1 MGYTFD
7 YPLFFWL
14 NFDGGPVMDKTMLWA
29 STPAVWAWL
38 YLLIIFLVWR
48 RYSWR
53 GALLLLVAAGAAIGL
68 ADMIAG
74 IFKHTGLLKDL
85 WPSFPVRLR
94 PMHTPA
100 LEGQVNNILRVGGEY
115 GTVSAHAAT
124 MVSLAVIAIAAIGRR
139 WFAWLMVASVVVV
152 CYSRI
157 YLGYHFPVDI
167 ALGATTGLVTG
178 GIGLAIFKAVAWRIR
193 HTKEDVYK
201 W

>member
-7 YPLFFWL
+7 YPLFLWL
-14 NFDGGPVMDKTMLWA
+14 NFDGGPVMDKAMLWA
-29 STPAVWAWL
+29 STPAMWAWL

-85 WPSFPVRLR
+85 WPSFPVRFR

>member
-7 YPLFFWL
+7 YPLFLWL
-14 NFDGGPVMDKTMLWA
+14 NFDGGPVMDKAMLWA
-29 STPAVWAWL
+29 SMPAVWAWL

-48 RYSWR
+48 RYGWR

>member
-7 YPLFFWL
+7 YPLFLWL
-14 NFDGGPVMDKTMLWA
+14 NFDGGPVMDKAMLWA

-38 YLLIIFLVWR
+38 YALIIFLVWR
-48 RYSWR
+48 RYGWR
-53 GALLLLVAAGAAIGL
+53 GALLLLVAAGAAVGL

-85 WPSFPVRLR
+85 WPSFPVRFR

>member
-1 MGYTFD
+1 MSYTFD
-7 YPLFFWL
+7 YPLFLWL
-14 NFDGGPVMDKTMLWA
+14 NFDGGPVMDKAMLWA

>member
-7 YPLFFWL
+7 YPLFLWL
-14 NFDGGPVMDKTMLWA
+14 NFDGGPAMDKAMLWA

-48 RYSWR
+48 RYGWR
-53 GALLLLVAAGAAIGL
+53 GALLLLVAAGVAIGL

-85 WPSFPVRLR
+85 WPSFPVRFR

-139 WFAWLMVASVVVV
+139 WFAWLMVTAVVVV

-193 HTKEDVYK
+193 HMKEDVYK

>member
-7 YPLFFWL
+7 YPLFLWL
-14 NFDGGPVMDKTMLWA
+14 NFDGGPAMDKVMLWA

-53 GALLLLVAAGAAIGL
+53 GALLLLVAAGAAVGL

-85 WPSFPVRLR
+85 WPSFPVRFR

-139 WFAWLMVASVVVV
+139 WFAWLMVAAVVVV

>member
-7 YPLFFWL
+7 YPLFLWL
-14 NFDGGPVMDKTMLWA
+14 NFDGGPVMDKAMLWA

-38 YLLIIFLVWR
+38 YALIIFLVWR
-48 RYSWR
+48 RYGWR

-85 WPSFPVRLR
+85 WPSFPVRFR

-167 ALGATTGLVTG
+167 ALGATTGLLTG

>member
-7 YPLFFWL
+7 YPLFLWL
-14 NFDGGPVMDKTMLWA
+14 NFDGGRVMDTAMLWA
-29 STPAVWAWL
+29 STPAMWAWL
-38 YLLIIFLVWR
+38 YLLTIFLVWR
-48 RYSWR
+48 RYGWR

-139 WFAWLMVASVVVV
+139 WFAWLMVAAVGVV

>member
-7 YPLFFWL
+7 YPLFLWL
-14 NFDGGPVMDKTMLWA
+14 NFDGGPAMDKAMLWA

-48 RYSWR
+48 RYGWR

-85 WPSFPVRLR
+85 WPSFPVRFR

-139 WFAWLMVASVVVV
+139 WFAWLMVAT
-152 CYSRI
+152 I
-157 YLGYHFPVDI
+157 YHSMFYMLVQSDYMYVGVAIPVI
-167 ALGATTGLVTG
+167 SYIPITIVIKKKRLNTT
-178 GIGLAIFKAVAWRIR
+178 
-193 HTKEDVYK
+193 
-201 W
+201 

>member
-7 YPLFFWL
+7 YPLFLWL
-14 NFDGGPVMDKTMLWA
+14 NFDGGPVMDKAMLWA

-38 YLLIIFLVWR
+38 YALIIFLVWR
-48 RYSWR
+48 RYGWR

-85 WPSFPVRLR
+85 WPSFPVRFR

-139 WFAWLMVASVVVV
+139 WFAWLMVAAVVVV

-193 HTKEDVYK
+193 HTKEDGYK

>member
-7 YPLFFWL
+7 YPLFLWL
-14 NFDGGPVMDKTMLWA
+14 NFDGGPVMDKAMLWA

-38 YLLIIFLVWR
+38 YALIIFLVWR
-48 RYSWR
+48 RYGWR
-53 GALLLLVAAGAAIGL
+53 GALLLLVAAGVAVGL

-85 WPSFPVRLR
+85 WPSFPVRFR